1 MTQLTEAM
9 ELFDLLLRLAESRR
23 RGKGLSYWLS
33 LYFAS
38 QAIEGTMTRVVGLV
52 AVASWFAAPPTGAG
66 NRPGTHIAESTD
78 LELGLSTLG
87 FQRGERIGHRNA
99 SSFLA
104 YYYSRIKATK

>member
-1 MTQLTEAM
+1 
-9 ELFDLLLRLAESRR
+9 
-23 RGKGLSYWLS
+23 
-33 LYFAS
+33 
-38 QAIEGTMTRVVGLV
+38 MTRLVGLV

-104 YYYSRIKATK
+104 YYYSRIKATKKRTHSSRSIHVAHPEFTTVKITRVVSRKCG